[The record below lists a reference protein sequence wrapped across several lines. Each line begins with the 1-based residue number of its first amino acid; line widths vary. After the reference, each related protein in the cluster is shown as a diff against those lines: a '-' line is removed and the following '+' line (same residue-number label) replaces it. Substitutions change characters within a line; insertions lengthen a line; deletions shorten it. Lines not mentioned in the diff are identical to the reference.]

1 MIVLQWPRYFD
12 KFEYLSGSQ
21 KLRPGCRLA
30 KRGEADDGCCGG
42 KIALEETGEKEGNR
56 SIQ

>member
-30 KRGEADDGCCGG
+30 KRGEADDGFVGE
-42 KIALEETGEKEGNR
+42 KLHEETGEKKGNG